1 MRIQCTIGRAIRTMA
16 LAFAA
21 GAVLGGIAAGCA
33 QHELGRAAHAMGF
46 QESSRGSIIG
56 GISVDAVP
64 AR

>member
-1 MRIQCTIGRAIRTMA
+1 MRIQCTIGRAVRTMA

-33 QHELGRAAHAMGF
+33 EQELGRTVHAAGY